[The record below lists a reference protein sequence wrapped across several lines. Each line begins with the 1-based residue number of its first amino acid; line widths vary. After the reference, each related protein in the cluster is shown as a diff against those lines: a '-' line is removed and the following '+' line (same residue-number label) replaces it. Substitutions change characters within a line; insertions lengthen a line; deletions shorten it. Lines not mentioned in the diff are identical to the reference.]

1 MEITT
6 LCAVVAALRVVPN
19 RSQFFQYEEIS
30 LSCEQQGNSSEWTVK
45 RNTSRK
51 INQDC
56 FTSWGTVNESICVTN
71 TLYPA
76 DSGVYWCESAAGECS
91 DPINIT
97 VTRGLVILESP
108 ALPVME
114 GEDVTLRCT
123 SRMTSSTLM
132 TDFYKDGRLIGSS
145 STGNMTIYSVSK
157 SDEGVYECNI
167 SGAGQSPDSRLI
179 IKEKRPD
186 LPNSPLEFDILLP
199 VVVVSLSLL
208 LLVSVL
214 LFCLWRNHKDKDNPE
229 VSYVD
234 VVVVQDVQPK
244 RIRDR
249 SAAPTF
255 YTKVK
260 AGNT

>member
-56 FTSWGTVNESICVTN
+56 FTSWGRVNESLCVID
-71 TLYPA
+71 TLYHA

-91 DPINIT
+91 DPVNIT
-97 VTRGLVILESP
+97 VTRGPVILESP
-108 ALPVME
+108 ALPVTE
-114 GEDVTLRCT
+114 GDDVTLRCT
-123 SRMTSSTLM
+123 SRMKSSSNLT
-132 TDFYKDGRLIGSS
+132 TDFYKDGRLFWSS
-145 STGNMTIYSVSK
+145 STGSMTIYSVSK
-157 SDEGVYECNI
+157 SDEGEYECNI

-179 IKEKRPD
+179 IRGKRD
-186 LPNSPLEFDILLP
+186 LPNSPLGFDILLP

-208 LLVSVL
+208 SLVSVL
-214 LFCLWRNHKDKDNPE
+214 LLCLWRNHK
-229 VSYVD
+229 
-234 VVVVQDVQPK
+234 
-244 RIRDR
+244 DR

-260 AGNT
+260 AENT

>member
-1 MEITT
+1 MKITV
-6 LCAVVAALRVVPN
+6 LYLNFSALRVVPN

-108 ALPVME
+108 AFPVME

-123 SRMTSSTLM
+123 SRMKSSSTLM
-132 TDFYKDGRLIGSS
+132 TDFYKDGRLFWSS
-145 STGNMTIYSVSK
+145 CTGNMTIYSVSK

-179 IKEKRPD
+179 IRVSDQTVAPGA
-186 LPNSPLEFDILLP
+186 PLISTIGLVRHA
-199 VVVVSLSLL
+199 VVVTPYLL
-208 LLVSVL
+208 ATIILGLIYRDNRRVHQLVA
-214 LFCLWRNHKDKDNPE
+214 E
-229 VSYVD
+229 
-234 VVVVQDVQPK
+234 
-244 RIRDR
+244 DR
-249 SAAPTF
+249 RHN
-255 YTKVK
+255 VIMEID
-260 AGNT
+260 